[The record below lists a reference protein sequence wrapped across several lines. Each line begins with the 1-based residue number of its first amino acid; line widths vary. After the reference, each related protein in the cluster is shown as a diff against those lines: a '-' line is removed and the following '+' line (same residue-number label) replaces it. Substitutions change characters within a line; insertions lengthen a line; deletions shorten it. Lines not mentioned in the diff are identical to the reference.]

1 MAKVTAV
8 HPTPNPFASKFMLD
22 EPLHSGAPKHFRA
35 GLGTADELGE
45 RLLSVPGVAEV
56 YCTGEFITVTRKLTT
71 EWDDIEGEVIDRIE
85 AWKPK
90 RVIDIVSAQGSDGSM
105 HAAARSDPDAA
116 VETETDDAE
125 LLMRVNQILD
135 EHIRP
140 FLDRDGGGLDI
151 LRLQD
156 FTLTVRYKGACGG
169 CPSASSG
176 TLFAIS
182 NVLQCYVDDRL
193 QVIPD

>member
-8 HPTPNPFASKFMLD
+8 NTTPNPFASKFMID
-22 EPLHSGAPKHFRA
+22 APLHSGPPRHFRA
-35 GLGTADELGE
+35 GVGTSDELGE
-45 RLLSVPGVAEV
+45 SLLAVPGVAEV

-71 EWDDIEGEVIDRIE
+71 EWDDIESEIIDRIE

-90 RVIDIVSAQGSDGSM
+90 RVIDIASAQGQGRAM
-105 HAAARSDPDAA
+105 PAAARSDPDAA

-125 LLMRVNQILD
+125 LLMRVNQVLD

-169 CPSASSG
+169 CPSASTG